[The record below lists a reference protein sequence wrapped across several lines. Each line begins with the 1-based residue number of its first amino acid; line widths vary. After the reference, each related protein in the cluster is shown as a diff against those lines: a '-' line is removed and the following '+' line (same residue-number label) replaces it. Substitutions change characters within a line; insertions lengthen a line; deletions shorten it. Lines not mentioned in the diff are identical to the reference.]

1 MGLFLFINTQ
11 IISAQAFIVN
21 ISNGLKEGKAETIST
36 YFDNTIDLSF
46 SDVTNTY
53 SKKQAE
59 VVLQRF
65 LSKIEPKSYLNNQKG
80 NSAYNNSKFCIGTL
94 ATSNGNYKVYM
105 FFILR
110 KDIYYLKELRFE
122 K

>member
-21 ISNGLKEGKAETIST
+21 ISNGLKEGKAEAIST

-110 KDIYYLKELRFE
+110 KDTYYLKELRFE